1 MLATH
6 GGPTDRAALERA
18 LVPLLELERVTATA
32 RTVELRSIAQAIA
45 DALPTTVVE
54 VVLTGSVSR
63 GVADE
68 ISDIEMLVV
77 TEEELDLGDCFS
89 LAASCGLTSLG
100 TWGQQG
106 GPTQRVSGYCEG
118 APIEL
123 IWWSRAHAETAIDA
137 VFGGDVSGTADAIA
151 HGVALRTSGL
161 LARWQDRLR
170 HYPDELAN
178 GRIEDAALKWGGFHA
193 AGLLTLLRPGERL
206 ALLEWLVD
214 DATRVAR
221 IVFALNRVWQ
231 PTLKRLADR
240 VAALSTKPERMAERI
255 EEALTE
261 PDPRRALLVM
271 TELQLETLSLAP
283 AGPNVDRARKW
294 LGDGREILLQQ
305 GPLGG

>member
-1 MLATH
+1 MK
-6 GGPTDRAALERA
+6 
-18 LVPLLELERVTATA
+18 RVTTSA
-32 RTVELRSIAQAIA
+32 RAVELRSIAQAIT

-68 ISDIEMLVV
+68 LSDIEMLLV
-77 TEEELDLGDCFS
+77 TKEELTLGDCFS
-89 LAASCGLTSLG
+89 FAASCGLTSLG

-106 GPTQRVSGYCEG
+106 GPTKRVSGYCEG

-137 VFGGDVSGTADAIA
+137 IFTGDLSGAADAIA
-151 HGVALRTSGL
+151 HGVALRTSGH
-161 LARWQDRLR
+161 LARWQNRLR

-206 ALLEWLVD
+206 ALLEWMVD
-214 DATRVAR
+214 DAARVVR

-240 VAALSTKPERMAERI
+240 VAALSDKPERLAERI

-261 PDPRRALLVM
+261 PDPHRAVLVM
-271 TELQLETLSLAP
+271 IELQLETLSLAP
-283 AGPNVDRARKW
+283 NGPNVDRARKW
-294 LGDGREILLQQ
+294 LSDGREILLRQH
-305 GPLGG
+305 